1 MQRSKGSASKCTH
14 FFVKMVTLGPMNVA
28 ITISSAYS
36 DEGWNLPDSIG
47 KRFREV
53 ELIGLEGAN
62 CYCDDDASEAIR
74 AAIRGLGPEGTH
86 WIDTGDYHYL
96 SYFFLE
102 KIDEP
107 FQLVLFDN
115 HPDDQE
121 DAFGAG
127 LLSCGG
133 WVRKAE
139 DTLPMMKG
147 VLWNSIDAYPSLP
160 VFLSIDID
168 VLAETY
174 ARTDWDQGTMSLE
187 KLLSEIMDLK
197 SHFRIIGVDICGGI
211 TTDKGGCAEDFRI
224 NLETKARIIEAM
236 TGVLESSSRSPR

>member
-36 DEGWNLPDSIG
+36 DEGWSLPDSIG

-147 VLWNSIDAYPSLP
+147 VLWNSIDADPALP
-160 VFLSIDID
+160 IFLSIDID
-168 VLAETY
+168 VLSEEY
-174 ARTDWDQGTMSLE
+174 AMTDWSQGTMSLE
-187 KLLSEIMDLK
+187 DLESAIRSLK
-197 SHFRIIGVDICGGI
+197 SRFRIIGADICGGI
-211 TTDKGGCAEDFRI
+211 TLEKGGCAADFRKNTI
-224 NLETKARIIEAM
+224 TKASLLDM
-236 TGVLESSSRSPR
+236 LEK